1 MNRKIRFLMA
11 ALMVIVLAFSAGSVW
26 AAQRLVGSVPEK
38 PVVGTS
44 APVPTAA
51 PLLAATSI
59 PLSVGPGIP
68 VTGMADAPGA
78 VNMGTAIYAP
88 MDPNVTITVTAV
100 SNPAEIAPQPEGMAF
115 VGDSFLLMASVPG
128 ALVQVCYAYPPE
140 MEAKQAGIFRLN
152 ETLTPPAWEQVLG
165 AVVGNGMI
173 CGSSTAGYVSL
184 IGNS

>member
-38 PVVGTS
+38 PAVGTS

-88 MDPNVTITVTAV
+88 MDPTVIIKVTAV
-100 SNPAEIAPQPEGMAF
+100 IKPVDIVAQPEGMAF
-115 VGDSFLLMASVPG
+115 VGDSFLLWTSMPDVP
-128 ALVQVCYAYPPE
+128 VQVCYAYPPE
-140 MEAKQAGIFRLN
+140 MEAKQADIFKLN
-152 ETLTPPAWEQVLG
+152 ETLSPPVWQPVSDTT
-165 AVVGNGMI
+165 VGNGMI
-173 CGSSTAGYVSL
+173 CATITSGYVSL